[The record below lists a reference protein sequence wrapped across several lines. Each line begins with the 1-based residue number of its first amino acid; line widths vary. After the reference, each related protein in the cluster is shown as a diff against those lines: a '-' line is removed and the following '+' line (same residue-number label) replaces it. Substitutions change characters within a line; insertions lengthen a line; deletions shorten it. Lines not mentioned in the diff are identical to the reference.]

1 MGTIWDVKKG
11 GSNHQDKIYKKYLFS
26 IKINNCILPKCH
38 SGQYSQCDVSV
49 LSKEIKAKITTFII
63 ERYDVVILYLVIR
76 V

>member
-1 MGTIWDVKKG
+1 MGTIWDAKKG
-11 GSNHQDKIYKKYLFS
+11 GSNHQGKIYEKY
-26 IKINNCILPKCH
+26 NCILPKCH

-63 ERYDVVILYLVIR
+63 ERYDVVIVYLVIR